1 MKKSDLFVGLYILA
15 AIVFLI
21 ISVPSALLDVLLAF
35 NMAVALV
42 ILFMALF
49 SKEPL
54 DMQAFPTILLFT
66 TIFRI
71 SLKDRKSTRL
81 NSSHANE
88 SRMPSSA

>member
-54 DMQAFPTILLFT
+54 DMQAFRPSCFSQPYSGSHSTYPLP
-66 TIFRI
+66 
-71 SLKDRKSTRL
+71 SLS
-81 NSSHANE
+81 
-88 SRMPSSA
+88 